1 MKVTIILLIIL
12 IKIILIGKKDHC
24 KEFIILINY
33 LIFLTLISIY
43 NINLFCYR
51 KIDHQEYQ
59 EYENYPIE
67 KCPNYSM
74 NVSYNK
80 IYI

>member
-1 MKVTIILLIIL
+1 M
-12 IKIILIGKKDHC
+12 
-24 KEFIILINY
+24 
-33 LIFLTLISIY
+33 
-43 NINLFCYR
+43 FCYR

-80 IYI
+80 IHI

>member
-1 MKVTIILLIIL
+1 MIILLIIL

-24 KEFIILINY
+24 KYLLLNFFNFNFYTFYKFI
-33 LIFLTLISIY
+33 
-43 NINLFCYR
+43 FCYR

-67 KCPNYSM
+67 KCPNYSI
-74 NVSYNK
+74 NVS
-80 IYI
+80 

>member
-1 MKVTIILLIIL
+1 MKAVIILLIIL

-24 KEFIILINY
+24 KYLLLNFFNFNTILIF
-33 LIFLTLISIY
+33 IH
-43 NINLFCYR
+43 NINLYFVNR

-67 KCPNYSM
+67 KCPNYSI
-74 NVSYNK
+74 NVS
-80 IYI
+80 